1 MNTLPMFGWLHIAR
15 LGLVQACMGAI
26 VVVTTSTLNRI
37 MVVELALPAVLPGF
51 LVGFHYLVQM
61 VRPRMGFGA
70 DQGRRCT
77 PWMMGGMFVLALGGF
92 LASLATV
99 WMAQELSHGIALSIV
114 AFMLIGFGVS
124 ACGTSLLVLMSKR
137 VAQTRRAPAATAVWM
152 MMIVGFAVTAITVG
166 KLLDPYTPQRLLVI
180 CGGLSLLV
188 VGISFLC
195 LWNLEGGVDS
205 NSTATHPVISPPELT
220 SAHQSASLEKK
231 QGFKKT
237 LQLVWAEPQAKAF
250 TVFVFISM
258 LAYSSQDLVLEPFAG
273 ALFGLAPGE
282 TTQLSGLHHSA
293 VLCGMLAVALVG
305 SGHVAGRMGSIQT
318 WMVGGCLVSGLAML
332 GLCLAAA
339 YGPPWPLKPN
349 VFLLGVANGVFS
361 IAAIATMMRLA
372 TQGGEQHAGTR
383 MGLWGASQAI
393 AFGVGGLLG
402 TASSD
407 LAHYLLGE
415 QGTAYASVFGFES
428 VMFVVAALC
437 AVWVGRYDRQGNVQ
451 RHPSFVIGCRK
462 DLIHEY

>member
-1 MNTLPMFGWLHIAR
+1 
-15 LGLVQACMGAI
+15 

-37 MVVELALPAVLPGF
+37 MVVELALPAMLPGF

-77 PWMMGGMFVLALGGF
+77 PWMMGGMVVLALGGF
-92 LASLATV
+92 LASMATS
-99 WMAQELSHGIALSIV
+99 WMGQELNHGIALSIV

-137 VAQTRRAPAATAVWM
+137 VAETRRAPAATVVWM
-152 MMIVGFAVTAITVG
+152 MMIIGFAVTAITVG
-166 KLLDPYTPQRLLVI
+166 KLLDPYTPQRLLEI

-188 VGISFLC
+188 VAISFLC
-195 LWNLEGGVDS
+195 LWNLEGQVVLS
-205 NSTATHPVISPPELT
+205 PPEAKSVIHQPELT
-220 SAHQSASLEKK
+220 STQPAVAIEKK

-237 LQLVWAEPQAKAF
+237 LQIVWADPQAKAF
-250 TVFVFISM
+250 SVFVFISM

-273 ALFGLAPGE
+273 ALFGLTPGE
-282 TTQLSGLHHSA
+282 TTQLSGLHHSG
-293 VLCGMLAVALVG
+293 VLCGMLAVALAG
-305 SGHVAGRMGSIQT
+305 SGRVAGRMGSIQS
-318 WMVGGCLVSGLAML
+318 WMIGGCLVSGLAML
-332 GLCLAAA
+332 GLCSAAA
-339 YGPPWPLKPN
+339 NGPPWPLKPN
-349 VFLLGVANGVFS
+349 VFLLGIANGVFS

-393 AFGVGGLLG
+393 AFGLGGLLG
-402 TASSD
+402 TAASD
-407 LAHYLLGE
+407 FAHYLLGE

-437 AVWVGRYDRQGNVQ
+437 AFGVGRYDRQGTLQ
-451 RHPSFVIGCRK
+451 RHASLLAPERV
-462 DLIHEY
+462 

>member
-1 MNTLPMFGWLHIAR
+1 MFGWLHIAR
-15 LGLVQACMGAI
+15 LGLVQACMGAV

-37 MVVELALPAVLPGF
+37 MVVELALPAMLPGF

-99 WMAQELSHGIALSIV
+99 WMGQELSHGIALAIL
-114 AFMLIGFGVS
+114 AFTLIGFGVS

-137 VAQTRRAPAATAVWM
+137 VAEARRAPAATAVWM
-152 MMIVGFAVTAITVG
+152 MMIVGFAATAITVG
-166 KLLDPYTPQRLLVI
+166 KLLDPYSPARLLEI
-180 CGGLSLLV
+180 SGGLSLLV
-188 VGISFLC
+188 VLISCLS
-195 LWNLEGGVDS
+195 LWNLEGPVDLAAS
-205 NSTATHPVISPPELT
+205 
-220 SAHQSASLEKK
+220 SASHLPHSLEMAAAPSQAQSEKK

-237 LQLVWAEPQAKAF
+237 LHMVWSEPQAKAF
-250 TVFVFISM
+250 TVFVFLSM
-258 LAYSSQDLVLEPFAG
+258 LAYSSQDLILEPFAG
-273 ALFGLAPGE
+273 ALFGLTPGE

-293 VLCGMLAVALVG
+293 VLCGMLAVALAG
-305 SGHVAGRMGSIQT
+305 SGRVAGRLGSIQS
-318 WMVGGCLVSGLAML
+318 WMVGGCGVSALAMV

-349 VFLLGVANGVFS
+349 VFLLGVANGAFS

-383 MGLWGASQAI
+383 MGLWGASQAM
-393 AFGVGGLLG
+393 AFGLGGLLG
-402 TASSD
+402 TAASD
-407 LAHYLLGE
+407 LAHFVLE
-415 QGTAYASVFGFES
+415 AQGTAYAFVFGFES
-428 VMFVVAALC
+428 VMFVMAAAC
-437 AVWVGRYDRQGNVQ
+437 AVWVGRYDLKKALR
-451 RHPSFVIGCRK
+451 RLPSSVVSPRK

>member
-1 MNTLPMFGWLHIAR
+1 MNTLTMFGWLHIAR
-15 LGLVQACMGAI
+15 LGIVQACMGAI

-37 MVVELALPAVLPGF
+37 MVVELALPAMLPGF

-92 LASLATV
+92 LASLATA
-99 WMAQELSHGIALSIV
+99 WMDQELSHGIALSIV

-137 VAQTRRAPAATAVWM
+137 VDETRRAPAATVVWM

-166 KLLDPYTPQRLLVI
+166 KLLDPYTPQRLLEI

-188 VGISFLC
+188 VTLSFLC
-195 LWNLEGGVDS
+195 LWNLEGEADLC
-205 NSTATHPVISPPELT
+205 APEAKPVFHQPGWTSP
-220 SAHQSASLEKK
+220 QSAVSIEKK

-273 ALFGLAPGE
+273 ALFGLTPGE
-282 TTQLSGLHHSA
+282 TTQLSGLHHSG
-293 VLCGMLAVALVG
+293 VLCGMLAVALAG
-305 SGHVAGRMGSIQT
+305 SGRVAGRMGSIQS
-318 WMVGGCLVSGLAML
+318 WMVGGCLVSGMAML
-332 GLCLAAA
+332 GLCSAAL

-349 VFLLGVANGVFS
+349 VFLLGIANGVFS

-393 AFGVGGLLG
+393 AFGLGGLLG
-402 TASSD
+402 TAASD

-415 QGTAYASVFGFES
+415 QGMAYASVFGFES

-437 AVWVGRYDRQGNVQ
+437 AVGVGRYDRQGTVQ
-451 RHPSFVIGCRK
+451 RHASLLAPERM
-462 DLIHEY
+462 